1 MNRNKKRRF
10 VALLLALSAVFSVL
24 CLSGCSGDNKIVL
37 YVNRNGANDGE
48 NYLGMP
54 EVQKEIRSIM
64 TEKGLDYIEHTA
76 YGVFNGDDEEA
87 ASDGNT
93 LVYTFFGEKERVVL
107 SAALKIKNSLGIK
120 TVLMEKSTGEVTN
133 VES

>member
-1 MNRNKKRRF
+1 MIRKNIRKF
-10 VALLLALSAVFSVL
+10 VALLLLVSAAFSL
-24 CLSGCSGDNKIVL
+24 FCLSGCSGESKIVL
-37 YVNRNGANDGE
+37 YVNIDGANDGE

-76 YGVFNGDDEEA
+76 YGVFDGDDEEA